1 MSHNIHGQPRAMAV
15 IKAFLRSPESRAF
28 LLHGPTGTGKTS
40 TAHYL
45 ADALQV
51 DRSPVGGFD
60 EIPAGEQSAE
70 AVRQLAMSFRLRPMR
85 GDWRLIVVNECDSM
99 SSQAEKIWLDVLE
112 HLPPRVVICF
122 TTNEPGKLSA
132 RFSDRCRAV
141 EYVANA
147 RAVQE
152 FIRAQ
157 WAALMPGV
165 DAPDTLDQAGF
176 RPGRLPSYRLALSD
190 LQDAIDLASADEEES
205 KGLDA
210 RPWIVTDGRIVWG
223 SFRSDEEEEARTMR
237 EAMARE
243 MNAPM
248 LLARTAA
255 PLSRGSQLPSSGL
268 TIVS

>member
-1 MSHNIHGQPRAMAV
+1 MQIHGQPRAMAIV
-15 IKAFLRSPESRAF
+15 KAFLRSPSSIAF

-70 AVRQLAMSFRLRPMR
+70 AVRALAMSFRLRPMK

-122 TTNEPGKLSA
+122 TTNAPEKLSA
-132 RFSDRCRAV
+132 RFSDRCRSV

-152 FIRAQ
+152 FVKQQ
-157 WAALMPGV
+157 WAERMPGIP
-165 DAPDTLDQAGF
+165 APDVLDTAGF
-176 RPGRLPSYRLALSD
+176 RPGRPPSYRLAMSD
-190 LQDAIDLASADEEES
+190 LQDAIDLEFAEGDEAEQ
-205 KGLDA
+205 LDP
-210 RPWIVTDGRIVWG
+210 RPWIVTDGQIVWG
-223 SFRSDEEEEARTMR
+223 SFRSDEETEARSMR

-243 MNAPM
+243 MSSPI
-248 LLARTAA
+248 LLARSAA
-255 PLSRGSQLPSSGL
+255 PLTRGAQLPSSGL

>member
-1 MSHNIHGQPRAMAV
+1 MKIHGQPRAMA
-15 IKAFLRSPESRAF
+15 ITKAFLRSPASIAF

-60 EIPAGEQSAE
+60 EIASGEQSAE
-70 AVRQLAMSFRLRPMR
+70 AVRALALSFRLRPMR

-99 SSQAEKIWLDVLE
+99 SAQAEKIWLDVLE

-122 TTNEPGKLSA
+122 TTNAPEKLSA
-132 RFSDRCRAV
+132 RFSDRCRSV
-141 EYVANA
+141 EYVANS

-152 FIRAQ
+152 FVRLQ
-157 WAALMPGV
+157 WEERMPGIP
-165 DAPDTLDQAGF
+165 APDVLETAGF
-176 RPGRLPSYRLALSD
+176 RPGRPPSYRLALSD
-190 LQDAIDLASADEEES
+190 LQDAIDLQSADSEEAAQ
-205 KGLDA
+205 LDP

-223 SFRSDEEEEARTMR
+223 LFRSDEESEARSMR

-243 MNAPM
+243 MSSPM
-248 LLARTAA
+248 LLARSAFPLTRGAA
-255 PLSRGSQLPSSGL
+255 LPSNGL